1 MAVMNAVESCHLE
14 FNQLF
19 RWNSFYTDGAS
30 MGMFTVP
37 VTSIAVGKKWR
48 THIRARPSLSL
59 EQPVRQAQSVGGHGI
74 ECRAKEKQTPEAAR
88 AKI

>member
-1 MAVMNAVESCHLE
+1 MAVMNAVESCISSSI
-14 FNQLF
+14 NC
-19 RWNSFYTDGAS
+19 SDGIHSTRMVLA
-30 MGMFTVP
+30 
-37 VTSIAVGKKWR
+37 WR

-74 ECRAKEKQTPEAAR
+74 ECRAKEEQTPEAAR

>member
-1 MAVMNAVESCHLE
+1 MPSLTQRFC
-14 FNQLF
+14 
-19 RWNSFYTDGAS
+19 SS
-30 MGMFTVP
+30 
-37 VTSIAVGKKWR
+37 SIAPSEIGADYSQR

-74 ECRAKEKQTPEAAR
+74 ECRAKEEQTPEAAR